1 MPVAGSEGQRAGC
14 PHPRSRPFS
23 SARSA
28 PGLWEEQQA
37 RQLVSP
43 ARTGCSGPSTSWD
56 RGSRGWPSLRSR
68 EPCETLTHASL
79 FPDVLR
85 EARGQLAIT
94 ESPSLFPSR
103 GNRAQ
108 KAEGSCQRLRRSEGW
123 CQDPCLTD
131 VRFEVSS
138 FKPKM
143 EVERDRV
150 FLD

>member
-1 MPVAGSEGQRAGC
+1 MP
-14 PHPRSRPFS
+14 P
-23 SARSA
+23 
-28 PGLWEEQQA
+28 
-37 RQLVSP
+37 SP
-43 ARTGCSGPSTSWD
+43 QPPLLLGALGARTVGRAAGASACLTCTHWLFRSHRD

-143 EVERDRV
+143 EIERDRV